1 MSGLG
6 VSCLARNWTEL
17 DNHCS
22 SMYKGEEKKI
32 LLIAKVIWTNF
43 SAGGP
48 KQQKIL
54 FEQTKKISY

>member
-1 MSGLG
+1 MS
-6 VSCLARNWTEL
+6 SKKL
-17 DNHCS
+17 DRIRQSLFFHVQGR
-22 SMYKGEEKKI
+22 KKKI

-43 SAGGP
+43 SAGGA